1 MKQEIKS
8 GKEVLDTFMTSLKEN
23 EDLDTQTVNAVTDLY
38 ENNKLTKTNLI
49 NALSDLRDKHETE

>member
-1 MKQEIKS
+1 MKQDIKS
-8 GKEVLDTFMTSLKEN
+8 GKEVLDTFITSIKEN
-23 EDLDTQTVNAVTDLY
+23 EGLDTQTVNAVADLH